1 VKSAGG
7 GRWES
12 NPPHPSRAA
21 PVLKTV
27 THERKAAL
35 RLVFQ
40 AIGRV
45 SNRFQTIG
53 LTPRERISKRLD
65 AIEAEIRELR
75 SSLESLRRDL
85 TAQMASQ
92 FRWVVGLWA
101 TTILAVLGLYLRR

>member
-1 VKSAGG
+1 
-7 GRWES
+7 
-12 NPPHPSRAA
+12 
-21 PVLKTV
+21 LKTV

-45 SNRFQTIG
+45 SNRFQTVG
-53 LTPRERISKRLD
+53 LTPRERISKCLD

-75 SSLESLRRDL
+75 SSLKTLRRDL
-85 TAQMASQ
+85 ASQ